1 MKQKG
6 AQTTP
11 AQQEINQDI
20 TPAPLEVARR
30 AICDIM
36 LSIRENEGICSQRN
50 ASG

>member
-20 TPAPLEVARR
+20 VSAPLVLR
-30 AICDIM
+30 AGQFVI
-36 LSIRENEGICSQRN
+36 LF
-50 ASG
+50 